1 MEFVTTLKTERA
13 RVVVEARDTAGER
26 DTIEDKVDSVT
37 SWTTT
42 TTGFATITKV
52 GIAREEVEAQDT
64 EEVKAELPDF
74 RMQQNSYQS
83 YTPKL

>member
-1 MEFVTTLKTERA
+1 MGFVTTLKTERA
-13 RVVVEARDTAGER
+13 RDVVEALDTAGER
-26 DTIEDKVDSVT
+26 DTVEDKVDSAT

-64 EEVKAELPDF
+64 AGGQDMAEVPGL
-74 RMQQNSYQS
+74 
-83 YTPKL
+83 